1 MNNIINNIGTKIKYY
16 RNLNKI
22 SLSKLA
28 KDANI
33 SKSTLFGL
41 EEGKSNP
48 TISTLINLSKS
59 LNIKLSELIDDN
71 LESENSSKNLSLL
84 HFDKKSS
91 KYIYKLILLSNEFID
106 LNFPLYSKV
115 EIELIDGDLIDVKSN
130 TIISRDKKVAIS
142 PDSRL
147 KSLNNGASALIYLK
161 AYKDIIY
168 TKDDIFFNK
177 PSKDILN
184 SLVQIAQNT
193 TIIRAIFSSIY
204 PVEFPNK
211 KEYIQ
216 IVELNQEKEVHYYI
230 YSILK
235 GVAKQI
241 ETIYK
246 DLKIDSISLENKLN
260 YIKKINHSEHI
271 SKDDFIKCKE
281 HPVTTI
287 YKDLENLFNKKYK
300 NLKVLSNQ
308 NELKESLKDSYIL
321 LIEDLITE
329 ANSYYELKNKTL
341 KIKLYRLLELLA
353 PLKEYE
359 LNEEELK
366 VYLHLKNHLPKAFY
380 FAKNSLYN
388 LAIDTIKKMLNSI
401 EIESIDDSKIS
412 IFYKEIYKKAD
423 KLLKE
428 IDSFNCLNT
437 KESLEQ
443 KIQDL
448 NYKVVLKENIHP
460 SINGNGKFL
469 YLLEL
474 VK

>member
-71 LESENSSKNLSLL
+71 LESDKSSKNLSLL
-84 HFDKKSS
+84 HFEKKSS

-130 TIISRDKKVAIS
+130 TIISRDKKLAIS
-142 PDSRL
+142 PNSRL

-177 PSKDILN
+177 PSQDILN

-211 KEYIQ
+211 QEYIQ
-216 IVELNQEKEVHYYI
+216 IAELNQEKEVHYYI

-235 GVAKQI
+235 GIAKEI

-246 DLKIDSISLENKLN
+246 DIAIDSKNLENKLN

-271 SKDDFIKCKE
+271 SKDDLLEFKQ
-281 HPVTTI
+281 HPITAI
-287 YKDLENLFNKKYK
+287 FKDLENIFTKKYK

-308 NELKESLKDSYIL
+308 NELKESLKDKYIL
-321 LIEDLITE
+321 LIEDLINE
-329 ANSYYELKNKTL
+329 ANSYYELKNKTVE
-341 KIKLYRLLELLA
+341 IKLYRLLELLA

-366 VYLHLKNHLPKAFY
+366 VYLQLKNILPKAFY
-380 FAKNSLYN
+380 FAKSSLYN
-388 LAIDTIKKMLNSI
+388 LAIQTLEKLLQIDIA
-401 EIESIDDSKIS
+401 SIDDSKIS
-412 IFYKEIYKKAD
+412 IFYKEIYKEAEN
-423 KLLKE
+423 LIKE

-443 KIQDL
+443 KIKDL
-448 NYKVVLKENIHP
+448 NYKVVLKRNIHP